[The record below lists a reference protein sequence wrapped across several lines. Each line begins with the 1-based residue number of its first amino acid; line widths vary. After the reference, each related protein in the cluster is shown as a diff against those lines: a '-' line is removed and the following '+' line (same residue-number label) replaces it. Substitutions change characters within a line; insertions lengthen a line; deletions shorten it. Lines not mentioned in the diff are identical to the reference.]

1 MPRIVRK
8 KSFDRTVVKKC
19 PKCDQQIPVACKHCP
34 CGHQFSKKPST
45 PTEEEQAS
53 FKIRR
58 TERTRRERPDFFN
71 PMVLDVQAKRAR
83 KKSQN
88 SPQVQVVETPPPPP
102 PPPPPPVQVEKETP
116 SRKRRGRPKQTPTKS
131 VSEPEEKPLPVEDDV
146 FVKLC
151 PEKALQFS
159 IILSDLNRKFGSQ
172 NFQPL

>member
-88 SPQVQVVETPPPPP
+88 SPQVQVVETPPP
-102 PPPPPPVQVEKETP
+102 VQVEKETP

-131 VSEPEEKPLPVEDDV
+131 VPEVEEKLLPIEDDMC
-146 FVKLC
+146 VKLQ
-151 PEKALQFS
+151 PEKALQFN
-159 IILSDLNRKFGSQ
+159 IILSDLNRKFSLQ
-172 NFQPL
+172 NFQPF

>member
-88 SPQVQVVETPPPPP
+88 SPQVQAAET
-102 PPPPPPVQVEKETP
+102 PPPVQVEKETP
-116 SRKRRGRPKQTPTKS
+116 GRKRRGRPKQTPTKT
-131 VSEPEEKPLPVEDDV
+131 VPEVEEKPLPVEDDM
-146 FVKLC
+146 FVKLR
-151 PEKALQFS
+151 PEKALQFN
-159 IILSDLNRKFGSQ
+159 IILAELNRKFSLQSSQ
-172 NFQPL
+172 PC

>member
-1 MPRIVRK
+1 MPRMVRK

-88 SPQVQVVETPPPPP
+88 SPQVQPVET
-102 PPPPPPVQVEKETP
+102 PPPVQVEKETP

-131 VSEPEEKPLPVEDDV
+131 VPEIEEKPQPVEDDILI
-146 FVKLC
+146 KLR

-159 IILSDLNRKFGSQ
+159 IILSELNRKFGSQ